1 MRLVAAVVASLVLAS
16 CTSGLFA
23 GDTTEQ
29 AVKVYRL
36 DVDLA
41 LRSASQAQEVF
52 HAQNGTYASDLNAL
66 IGRSGLSVS
75 PDVTI
80 TIVTAD
86 PTSYCMEGV
95 HTKLPDVTYRV
106 AKGDAVPSEGTC

>member
-1 MRLVAAVVASLVLAS
+1 MKRVALVCAAVFLTS
-16 CTSGLFA
+16 CTSGVFT

-36 DVDLA
+36 DVELA

-66 IGRSGLSVS
+66 ISRSGLSVS

-80 TIVTAD
+80 AVISAD
-86 PTSYCMEGV
+86 PTAYCMEGT
-95 HTKLPDVTYRV
+95 HTKLPDVTYRM
-106 AKGDAVPSEGTC
+106 AKGDSVPTEGTC